1 MVHVYYYEV
10 PKRQQIPPDSV
21 IIWFTL
27 CNLCVLGAPVVSEV
41 LRKPSRHTAS
51 AGVSSESQ
59 LRTMLFGYAE
69 QHQFTVRRVEFI
81 GNTYTRDRTLRIQ
94 MDELNEGNVFTIAA
108 LNRCLVRLS
117 KVRNINNVTVKDVD
131 IRLNHLYGILDL
143 TITLTDTSRAPR
155 RR

>member
-1 MVHVYYYEV
+1 
-10 PKRQQIPPDSV
+10 
-21 IIWFTL
+21 
-27 CNLCVLGAPVVSEV
+27 
-41 LRKPSRHTAS
+41 
-51 AGVSSESQ
+51 
-59 LRTMLFGYAE
+59 MLFGYAE

>member
-1 MVHVYYYEV
+1 MFITTTR
-10 PKRQQIPPDSV
+10 PKRQQIPLEGSV

-27 CNLCVLGAPVVSEV
+27 CNLCVLGASVVSEV
-41 LRKPSRHTAS
+41 LRKPSSHTAS

-69 QHQFTVRRVEFI
+69 QHQFTVRIQFI

>member
-1 MVHVYYYEV
+1 MFIPTRF
-10 PKRQQIPPDSV
+10 PKRQQIPSDSV

-27 CNLCVLGAPVVSEV
+27 CNLCVLGASVVSEV

-69 QHQFTVRRVEFI
+69 QHQFTLRRVEFI
-81 GNTYTRDRTLRIQ
+81 GNTYTRDRRLRVQ
-94 MDELNEGNVFTIAA
+94 MDELNEGDVFSVAA
-108 LNRCLVRLS
+108 LKRCLVKLS
-117 KVRNINNVTVKDVD
+117 KVRNINNVTAKDVD
-131 IRLNHLYGILDL
+131 VRLDHRNGIIDL
-143 TITLTDTSRAPR
+143 TITLTDTSRPPR